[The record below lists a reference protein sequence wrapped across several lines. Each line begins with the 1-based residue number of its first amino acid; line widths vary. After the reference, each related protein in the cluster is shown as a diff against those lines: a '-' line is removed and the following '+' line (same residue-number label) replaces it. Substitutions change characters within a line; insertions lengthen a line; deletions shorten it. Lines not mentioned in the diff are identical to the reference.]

1 MSVISDIKKTIEQ
14 KPYILAALVC
24 VLLIIWML
32 SGLVSGNSNMEED
45 KRLSSES
52 EEIIPSVEVTT
63 YSPSAIS
70 RTIELYGRTEPK
82 RVVELSS
89 ELEGSVEQILA
100 KEGDFVKEGQA
111 ILELVKD
118 DKKEQL
124 RYAKALVKQRKI
136 EYQGA
141 KSLSDK
147 GLQGQSILEQANA
160 SLVQAKANVK
170 YRERLLEKSTIRAPF
185 SGFLN
190 TRKVEVGTY
199 VRKGDAL
206 FQIVDLTTLV
216 VKANVTEKYIDDL
229 TNDISVSVKLVDG
242 SSVKGNVRYIASV
255 SDKGTNTFPVEVV
268 IANPN
273 QKMKAGV
280 STEMLIEFKSEQ
292 AIKVTPALLS
302 LDSLGNL
309 GVKTVKDEHVVFTP
323 IDMIKA
329 ENDGVWLGGFAGP
342 TEVITLGQGFVRPG
356 DKVLATYKQ
365 Q

>member
-1 MSVISDIKKTIEQ
+1 MSVVSGIKKTIEQ
-14 KPYILAALVC
+14 KPYILAVLAC
-24 VLLIIWML
+24 VLLIVWML
-32 SGLVSGNSNMEED
+32 SGVVNNDSDMKSN
-45 KRLSSES
+45 KTSSSET
-52 EEIIPSVEVTT
+52 EDIIPSVEVTT
-63 YSPSAIS
+63 FSPSAIS

-82 RVVELSS
+82 RTVELSS

-100 KEGDFVKEGQA
+100 KEGDFVKEGQI

-124 RYAKALVKQRKI
+124 DYAKALVKQRRI

-147 GLQGQSILEQANA
+147 GLQGQSILEQAYA

-170 YRERLLEKSTIRAPF
+170 YRNALLEKSTIRAPF

-190 TRKVEVGTY
+190 TRNAEVGTY

-229 TNDISVSVKLVDG
+229 TNDTSVSVKLVDG
-242 SSVKGNVRYIASV
+242 STVKGKVRYIASV
-255 SDKGTNTFPVEVV
+255 SDKGTNTFPVEVA
-268 IANPN
+268 ITNPN

-323 IDMIKA
+323 IDIVKA
-329 ENDGVWLGGFAGP
+329 ENDGVWLGGFSGP

-356 DKVLATYKQ
+356 DKVLASYKQ

>member
-1 MSVISDIKKTIEQ
+1 MSVISDMKKTIEQ
-14 KPYILAALVC
+14 KPYILAVLVC
-24 VLLIIWML
+24 VLLTLWML
-32 SGLVSGNSNMEED
+32 SGIFGNENQMASEKTSVSET
-45 KRLSSES
+45 
-52 EEIIPSVEVTT
+52 EEIIPSVEITT
-63 YSPSAIS
+63 YSPTAVS
-70 RTIELYGRTEPK
+70 RSIELYGRTEPK
-82 RVVELSS
+82 RTVELSS

-100 KEGDFVKEGQA
+100 KEGDFVKEGQI
-111 ILELVKD
+111 ILELAKD
-118 DKKEQL
+118 DRREQL
-124 RYAKALVKQRKI
+124 VFAKALVKQREI

-147 GLQGQSILEQANA
+147 GLQGQSILEQAYA
-160 SLVQAKANVK
+160 ALIEAKANVK
-170 YRERLLEKSTIRAPF
+170 AREVLLEKSTLRAPF

-190 TRKVEVGTY
+190 TRKAEVGTY

-206 FQIVDLTTLV
+206 FQIIDLTTLV

-229 TNDISVSVKLVDG
+229 TNDTSVSVKLVDG
-242 SSVKGNVRYIASV
+242 STVKGKVRYIASV
-255 SDKGTNTFPVEVV
+255 SDKGTNTFPIEVA

-280 STEMLIEFKSEQ
+280 STEMLIEFKSAQ

-329 ENDGVWLGGFAGP
+329 ENDGVWLGGFSGP